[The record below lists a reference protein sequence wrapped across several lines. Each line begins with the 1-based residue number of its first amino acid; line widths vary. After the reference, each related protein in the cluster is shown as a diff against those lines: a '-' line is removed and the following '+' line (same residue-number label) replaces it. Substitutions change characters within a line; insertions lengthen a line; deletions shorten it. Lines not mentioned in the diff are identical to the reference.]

1 MGLFDMFKKKE
12 CSICGGEIG
21 LLGNRKLEDGNMC
34 KECANKLSPWFSD
47 RRNSTIAEINEQLA
61 YREENKNAVAAF
73 GTTRTIGM
81 NTMILFDE
89 NAQKFLVTSARD
101 WKEAN
106 PDVLDFSQV
115 TGCTLDI
122 DEDTREE
129 KTKDKEGKYVSYN
142 PPRYDYYYDF
152 YMTIHVNHPYFDEIK
167 FKLNGS
173 SVETNIAGAVPA
185 FRKPNPKLNQDY
197 KEYEAMG
204 REIEKMFAEAR
215 THIREEAAAAA
226 APKMAVTCP
235 FCGATTTPDASGCCE
250 YCGGSVNG

>member
-61 YREENKNAVAAF
+61 YREENKNAVATF

-81 NTMILFDE
+81 NTKILFDE

-215 THIREEAAAAA
+215 TQIRKEAAAAA
-226 APKMAVTCP
+226 APKIAVTCP

>member
-61 YREENKNAVAAF
+61 YREENKKAVAEF
-73 GTTRTIGM
+73 STTRTIGI
-81 NTMILFDE
+81 NTKILFDE

-101 WKEAN
+101 WREAN

-115 TGCTLDI
+115 TGCNLDI
-122 DEDTREE
+122 DEDSREE
-129 KTKDKEGKYVSYN
+129 KTKDKEGKSVSYN
-142 PPRYDYYYDF
+142 PPRYNYYYDF
-152 YMTIHVNHPYFDEIK
+152 YMTLHVNHPYFDEIK

-173 SVETNIAGAVPA
+173 SLETTTSGAVTA
-185 FRKPNPKLNQDY
+185 MRKPNPRINQDY

-204 REIEKMFAEAR
+204 REIEKIFNASRNQIRKEAAEAS
-215 THIREEAAAAA
+215 
-226 APKMAVTCP
+226 APKQAVTCP
-235 FCGATTTPDASGCCE
+235 YCGATTTPDASGCCE
-250 YCGGSVNG
+250 FCGGAVNG